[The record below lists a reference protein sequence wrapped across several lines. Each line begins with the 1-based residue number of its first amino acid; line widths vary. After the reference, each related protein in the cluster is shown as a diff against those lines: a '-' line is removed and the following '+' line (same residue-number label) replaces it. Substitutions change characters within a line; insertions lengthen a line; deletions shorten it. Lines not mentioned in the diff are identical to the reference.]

1 MVRRRAL
8 SAWAACLSLGIGA
21 VPPLRGASPARI
33 AWISGAR
40 GDPQSPFL
48 GAFRLGLAELGRVEE
63 RDFRL
68 EVYWGDDAAGRLD
81 GLVAKMLGDRPDVI
95 VTQGP
100 IVFNVQRSGTP
111 LPVLFAYSGDPVE
124 ARLVESLARPGRNL
138 SGLSMM
144 ALELVGKRLEAL
156 ADAVPGLRR
165 VALVSNPGHAGER
178 GELAASQA
186 AASRLG
192 LDIRYLPFQGDA
204 GMDGALADVL
214 RSGCQAIVVFPDA
227 GMMRRSERFAEF
239 GRQNRVPAASGW
251 AEFAR
256 RGNLLSYGPNVRQ
269 VNRRLAS
276 YVDRVL
282 KGAAP
287 AELPVELPTVI
298 EHVINLRS
306 ARAMGLGVPGAA
318 LLRADELIE

>member
-1 MVRRRAL
+1 L
-8 SAWAACLSLGIGA
+8 GAWVACLSLGIGA
-21 VPPLRGASPARI
+21 TRPLRGAAPARI

-40 GDPQSPFL
+40 RDPQSPFL

-68 EVYWGDDAAGRLD
+68 EPYWGEDDPERLD
-81 GLVAKMLGDRPDVI
+81 AVVAEMLRTRPDVI

-144 ALELVGKRLEAL
+144 ALELVGKRMEAL
-156 ADAVPGLRR
+156 VDALPALRK
-165 VALVSNPGHAGER
+165 VALLSNPGHAGER

-186 AASRLG
+186 AAATLG
-192 LDIRYLPFQGDA
+192 LEIRYLPFRGDA
-204 GMDGALADVL
+204 ALDGALAEVL

-239 GRQNRVPAASGW
+239 GRRQRVPAASGW

-269 VNRRLAS
+269 VNRRLAF

-282 KGAAP
+282 KGARP
-287 AELPVELPTVI
+287 ADLPVELPTVI

-306 ARAMGLGVPGAA
+306 ARAMGLDIPGAA